1 MLKFDGAGWGTIS
14 IGDWSDRCSYMDDV
28 PYALLEA
35 VEETIRTGHKTVC
48 EFDAEGYGYTIVFG
62 YYETIIITTDKE
74 DGGHSI
80 ITADVHIYDLAQAL
94 IADIRSDLEAW
105 AKWPGDILED
115 EIDERKADFGVLC
128 DMIEKRVK

>member
-1 MLKFDGAGWGTIS
+1 MLFRS
-14 IGDWSDRCSYMDDV
+14 
-28 PYALLEA
+28 
-35 VEETIRTGHKTVC
+35 
-48 EFDAEGYGYTIVFG
+48 VFG
-62 YYETIIITTDKE
+62 YYETIIITDKE

-105 AKWPGDILED
+105 AKWPGDISED

>member
-1 MLKFDGAGWGTIS
+1 LPLSVLFPYLTVPLIAES
-14 IGDWSDRCSYMDDV
+14 PDRLDIFRSGRILLDLHSQSSY
-28 PYALLEA
+28 
-35 VEETIRTGHKTVC
+35 
-48 EFDAEGYGYTIVFG
+48 
-62 YYETIIITTDKE
+62 
-74 DGGHSI
+74 
-80 ITADVHIYDLAQAL
+80 VHIYDLAQAL